1 MLRLPNN
8 PVQKALYQKLKTYEE
23 FIGAPTYD
31 FVPDEAKMPFVTLG
45 NTVTTN
51 IGNKTEDNTK
61 IEVQINIWSEYK
73 GKYQINNIAERIINL
88 LMSQETGYLDCEA
101 EGFIAYEQA
110 ISTYEAYPED
120 ATGYNAVIGLEVHVK
135 NFEATAEEI

>member
-23 FIGAPTYD
+23 LIGAPTYD
-31 FVPDEAKMPFVTLG
+31 FVPDEATMPFITLG

-61 IEVQINIWSEYK
+61 IEVQINNS
-73 GKYQINNIAERIINL
+73 AERIINL

>member
-8 PVQKALYQKLKTYEE
+8 AVQKALYQKLKTYEE
-23 FIGAPTYD
+23 LIGAPTYD
-31 FVPDEAKMPFVTLG
+31 FVPDEALMPFITLG
-45 NTVTTN
+45 TTVTTN
-51 IGNKTEDNTK
+51 IGNKTEDCTK

-73 GKYQINNIAERIINL
+73 GKYQINNIAEQIINL

-101 EGFIAYEQA
+101 EGFVAYGQS

-120 ATGYNAVIGLEVHVK
+120 STGYNAVIGLEVQVK
-135 NFEATAEEI
+135 NLEATADEI